1 MILSMYKSNNLVSM
15 NDLLQ
20 KGFQNFVFFAAYAG
34 FQSDVNAGTT
44 GKNRIKASD
53 NGILGLNCWISI
65 PR

>member
-1 MILSMYKSNNLVSM
+1 M

-53 NGILGLNCWISI
+53 NGILGLNC
-65 PR
+65 